1 MHKKLI
7 PHVLKTISN
16 FFLKLEKKRRAQSI
30 FLKSLKILQKK
41 VVKNHKFLVKFGII
55 NSAPIL
61 KSSLVKSFFKK
72 TSFYVSF
79 VQVNKK
85 IINVAKVLK
94 QSFIVKS
101 LKSLISNIAR
111 SFLFSIK
118 AVQITALK
126 AVTKSQMEALTL
138 KKFFRFKWF

>member
-16 FFLKLEKKRRAQSI
+16 FFLKLEKKRRVQLV
-30 FLKSLKILQKK
+30 FLKSLKILQKR
-41 VVKNHKFLVKFGII
+41 VIKNHKFLVKFGII

-61 KSSLVKSFFKK
+61 KSGLVKSFFKK

-79 VQVNKK
+79 VQVSKK
-85 IINVAKVLK
+85 IMNVARVLK
-94 QSFIVKS
+94 QSFTSKS
-101 LKSLISNIAR
+101 QESLISNIA
-111 SFLFSIK
+111 STFVFSIN
-118 AVQITALK
+118 ATQITALK
-126 AVTKSQMEALTL
+126 SAAKFQMEALTL